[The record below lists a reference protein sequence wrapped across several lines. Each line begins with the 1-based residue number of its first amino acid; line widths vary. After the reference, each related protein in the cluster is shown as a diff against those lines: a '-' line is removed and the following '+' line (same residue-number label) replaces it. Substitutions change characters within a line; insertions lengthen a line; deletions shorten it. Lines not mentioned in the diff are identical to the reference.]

1 MSTTVDLKLHLSV
14 DDDSIIKLW
23 VDASFATRKDMR
35 SQTDAYI
42 SMRKGSVYSPA
53 KIQRLN
59 TKSFIGSELAG
70 VDDVISQ
77 IIWTQNFLISQGY
90 GIKHN
95 IVYQDNKSDI
105 LLEKNGFGS
114 FLKRTKHINCQ
125 FSLFLIK

>member
-59 TKSFIGSELAG
+59 TKSSTESEPVE
-70 VDDVISQ
+70 VDDVMPL
-77 IIWTQNFLISQGY
+77 IIWTRNFLISQGY